1 MKKWGDYVASQMITA
16 AEVAEIMDCSER
28 YGYSIIKQLNQEL
41 ADKGYI
47 TRRGRVSR
55 TYFLERTGILG
66 KEEQPHEKAVL
77 HTVPEA
83 PQDIPPAQGT
93 D

>member
-1 MKKWGDYVASQMITA
+1 MANQMITA

-55 TYFLERTGILG
+55 RYFFERTGIQG
-66 KEEQPHEKAVL
+66 EEGNNGRNPCGARADS
-77 HTVPEA
+77 T
-83 PQDIPPAQGT
+83 I
-93 D
+93 

>member
-1 MKKWGDYVASQMITA
+1 MASQMITA

-41 ADKGYI
+41 AEKGYI

-55 TYFLERTGILG
+55 RYFFERTGIQG
-66 KEEQPHEKAVL
+66 KEETNDNNP
-77 HTVPEA
+77 
-83 PQDIPPAQGT
+83 
-93 D
+93 